1 MPVGQVANGGVLSL
15 YDGLEP
21 LLFREVPFIMTK
33 FLVFDLT
40 QSTLFHLF
48 PAARET
54 FGTSLLVS
62 FAAGTLFCPLLLCTP
77 PALHTLS

>member
-1 MPVGQVANGGVLSL
+1 MLSL

-40 QSTLFHLF
+40 QSTLFHFF

-62 FAAGTLFCPLLLCTP
+62 FAAGTISPPLAIHTP
-77 PALHTLS
+77 S